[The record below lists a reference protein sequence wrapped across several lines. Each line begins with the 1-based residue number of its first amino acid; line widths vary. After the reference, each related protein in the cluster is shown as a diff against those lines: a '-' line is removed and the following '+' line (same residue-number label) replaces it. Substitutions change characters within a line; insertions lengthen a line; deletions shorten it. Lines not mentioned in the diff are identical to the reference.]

1 MKFSTRLVL
10 YYSLTSVVVL
20 LIVGLFVLKSIES
33 YWIDKVD
40 QQLVEQNDT
49 VQDYIK
55 QVFLFEKNST
65 NELNEQNAKFVG
77 ANLSSGIGQLLI
89 YNNDLQL
96 LSGLVDVFEHP
107 DFDMSEFQNK
117 VLLPA
122 QQGETVTYIQNNI
135 YYFSAP
141 VEMNGKTIGI
151 VVINYKL
158 DLLNLILNKVVLFL
172 CIGACI
178 FCLIIIILS
187 IFISRKLVIP
197 IKKLVATTEKYAKRD
212 FEIVSI
218 DRHDELGQLSK
229 SINDMGMQL
238 KDHIDRQKQ
247 FVSNVSHELRTP
259 LAAIKGYSEYLADE
273 LIGDPSLDKVVFHLN
288 NETSRLTNMVNDLL
302 QMSRMDSF
310 KEQFNLEKVNLS
322 FLINEG
328 VEKMRE
334 RASSH
339 GVQLITNIYPN
350 VFIVADR
357 DKIIQV
363 IVNLLDNAIKYSDEN
378 TSVKTSLTANNT
390 HAIVTVADEGI
401 GIPEDDLTKVFDRFY
416 RASNVKGITGTGLGL
431 AISHEI
437 IEKHNGQIS
446 MDNADKG
453 GTEVTLI
460 LPLMPQD

>member
-55 QVFLFEKNST
+55 QVFLFEKIST
-65 NELNEQNAKFVG
+65 NELNEQNAKIVA

-107 DFDMSEFQNK
+107 DFNMSEFQNE

-122 QQGETVTYIQNNI
+122 QKSETVTYIQNNI

-141 VEMNGKTIGI
+141 VDMNGKTIGI

-158 DLLNLILNKVVLFL
+158 DLLNLILKKVVLFL
-172 CIGACI
+172 CIGASV
-178 FCLIIIILS
+178 FCLIIIVLS

-229 SINDMGMQL
+229 SINDMGLQL
-238 KDHIDRQKQ
+238 QDHINRQKQ

-273 LIGDPSLDKVVFHLN
+273 VMGDPSLDKVVFHLN

-310 KEQFNLEKVNLS
+310 KEQFNFEKVNLS
-322 FLINEG
+322 LLIDER
-328 VEKMRE
+328 VEKMKE

-339 GVQLITNIYPN
+339 DIQLIANIYPN
-350 VFIVADR
+350 IFIVADK

-378 TSVKTSLTANNT
+378 TSVQISLTANDT
-390 HAIVTVADEGI
+390 HAIVTVTDEGI
-401 GIPEDDLTKVFDRFY
+401 GIPEDDLAKVFDRFY
-416 RASNVKGITGTGLGL
+416 RASNVKGISGTGLGL

-437 IEKHNGQIS
+437 VEKHNGQIS
-446 MDNADKG
+446 VDNADKG

-460 LPLMPQD
+460 LPLMIQG